1 MYKNYD
7 MLVKSVLLGEE
18 GVGKTSLCY
27 RLNTNNF
34 KEIYESTIGVDFS
47 SKIVEV
53 NGKCYKLQLWDT
65 AGQER
70 FRCVVNSYFRRVDLA
85 IIMFDYTNINS
96 FKKIPYWIDQIKIN
110 SPNSEIIIL
119 GNKIDLGKVVT
130 DKEVEEF
137 FQVFNYTFIPISVKD
152 NTNVKKLLEIIN
164 GKIRNIP
171 LDEIRQK
178 SAQKNLTKLD
188 KVKKNCCSI
197 Q

>member
-171 LDEIRQK
+171 LDEIRKK
-178 SAQKNLTKLD
+178 SAQKNLNKFD
-188 KVKKNCCSI
+188 KVKKDCCSI

>member
-1 MYKNYD
+1 MYKKYD

-34 KEIYESTIGVDFS
+34 KKIYETTIGVDFS
-47 SKIVEV
+47 SKIIEV

-96 FKKIPYWIDQIKIN
+96 FKKLPYWIDQIKIN
-110 SPNSEIIIL
+110 SHNSEIIIL

-130 DKEVEEF
+130 DKEVEDF
-137 FQVFNYTFIPISVKD
+137 FQVFNYTFIQISVKD
-152 NTNVKKLLEIIN
+152 NTNIKKLLEIIN

-171 LDEIRQK
+171 LDELRRN
-178 SAQKNLTKLD
+178 SALKNLTKLD

>member
-1 MYKNYD
+1 

-34 KEIYESTIGVDFS
+34 KKIYETTIGVDFS
-47 SKIVEV
+47 SKIIEV

-96 FKKIPYWIDQIKIN
+96 FKKLPYWIDQIKIN
-110 SPNSEIIIL
+110 SHNSEIIIL

-130 DKEVEEF
+130 DKEVEDF
-137 FQVFNYTFIPISVKD
+137 FQVFNYTFIQISVKD
-152 NTNVKKLLEIIN
+152 NTNIKKLLEIIN

-171 LDEIRQK
+171 LDELRRN
-178 SAQKNLTKLD
+178 SALKNLTKLD

>member
-1 MYKNYD
+1 MYKKYD

-34 KEIYESTIGVDFS
+34 KKIYETTIGVDFS
-47 SKIVEV
+47 SKIIEV

-96 FKKIPYWIDQIKIN
+96 FKKLPYWIDQIKIN
-110 SPNSEIIIL
+110 SHNSEIIIL

-130 DKEVEEF
+130 DKEVKIF
-137 FQVFNYTFIPISVKD
+137 FKFLII
-152 NTNVKKLLEIIN
+152 LLF
-164 GKIRNIP
+164 K
-171 LDEIRQK
+171 
-178 SAQKNLTKLD
+178 
-188 KVKKNCCSI
+188 
-197 Q
+197 

>member
-1 MYKNYD
+1 

-27 RLNTNNF
+27 RLNTNTF
-34 KEIYESTIGVDFS
+34 KKIYEITICVDFS

-70 FRCVVNSYFRRVDLA
+70 FRCVVNAYFRQVNLA
-85 IIMFDYTNINS
+85 LIMFDYTNVNS
-96 FKKIPYWIDQIKIN
+96 FNKIPYWINQIKIN

-119 GNKIDLGKVVT
+119 GNKIDLNKVVT
-130 DKEVEEF
+130 DKEIEDF
-137 FQVFNYTFIPISVKD
+137 FQVYNYTFIPISVKD

-164 GKIRNIP
+164 SKIRNIP
-171 LDEIRQK
+171 LDEIRK
-178 SAQKNLTKLD
+178 NSARKNLTKLD

>member
-70 FRCVVNSYFRRVDLA
+70 FRCVINSYFRKVDLA

-96 FKKIPYWIDQIKIN
+96 FKKLPYWIDQIKIN

-130 DKEVEEF
+130 DKDVEEF